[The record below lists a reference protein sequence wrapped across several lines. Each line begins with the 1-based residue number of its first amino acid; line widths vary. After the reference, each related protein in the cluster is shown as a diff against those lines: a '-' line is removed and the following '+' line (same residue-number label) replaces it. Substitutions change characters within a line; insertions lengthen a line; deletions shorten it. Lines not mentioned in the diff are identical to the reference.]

1 MLATTS
7 ENQEIQ
13 RLREQ
18 NQELVTK
25 LDALTLRSPQA
36 QGIFQFI
43 ALIYVLYCYLYAV
56 TFLIHL
62 LSYQEHHQA
71 QQLQPLV
78 HQQKFQVNILIIH
91 GWNT

>member
-7 ENQEIQ
+7 ENQENQKLKDHI
-13 RLREQ
+13 
-18 NQELVTK
+18 QELESK
-25 LDALTLRSPQA
+25 LDALTLRSP